1 MSLDERASELVED
14 ARRAEEEWLTVK
26 QFSARVNMSES
37 AVREAIRER
46 RLAFRVERLTTG
58 RKPAI
63 RIVMPRHAA

>member
-1 MSLDERASELVED
+1 MSLEQDVGRAIALSEV
-14 ARRAEEEWLTVK
+14 EEWLTVK